1 MLGID
6 NGLRYHL
13 VLSMDFTCQSH
24 LKNNGGVG
32 LSYLIDCFIPELL
45 KLSVKESDI
54 ETITCCNFER
64 ILNL

>member
-1 MLGID
+1 M
-6 NGLRYHL
+6 
-13 VLSMDFTCQSH
+13 SMDLTRQSH
-24 LKNNGGVG
+24 LKKNGGVG